1 MEEYLKNVNS
11 SIEYYTVSEYSLFLE
26 KEHGI
31 KRPRSKERQNFYHAA
46 ESECTRI
53 CKEFDVQVK
62 NEPNEEFGSINKYPE
77 YILAEVILSKH
88 V

>member
-31 KRPRSKERQNFYHAA
+31 KRPRSKERLIFYQAA

-53 CKEFDVQVK
+53 CKEFDIQIE
-62 NEPNEEFGSINKYPE
+62 NEPNEEFGSLNKYPE